1 MIDVQDNFLDKIN
14 SLVISKSIYETSF
27 PWYYNEGKSF
37 KGDGFFQLTHTLM
50 YDGKVNSDYF
60 KIFEPIFIK
69 LNAKILHK
77 CKLNLTTKQ
86 KKITNFDFHT
96 DVDIKNSKT
105 AVYYI
110 NSNNGY
116 TIFENKKKVYS
127 KENRIVIFNSSLKHA
142 GSTHTDENIRLVL
155 NINYEN

>member
-1 MIDVQDNFLDKIN
+1 
-14 SLVISKSIYETSF
+14 
-27 PWYYNEGKSF
+27 
-37 KGDGFFQLTHTLM
+37 M

-69 LNAKILHK
+69 LNTKILYK

-96 DVDIKNSKT
+96 DVNIENSKT

-110 NSNNGY
+110 NSNNCY